1 MKREIRLHIF
11 RHIWLQTGA
20 AVAMKATATIASIV
34 LLTAITTIPAAA
46 ADLTFEN
53 TGATGLNPVKVEAQ
67 ATTGLE
73 AVYVLPEFNAM
84 TTVRFPADGGAAASS
99 AKWSCFSNLGG
110 GFAEPVA
117 SRTEGNMSVINLATV
132 PGITNQKGIGFIVE
146 YGGRQHCYWLVNY
159 AHNACTLG
167 SLTMAP
173 EQECDRT
180 ALIFD
185 GHAEKITYYSINGV
199 AQTLSRDMEL
209 TYNTLA
215 YDEERRQYV
224 QDEISHTLEF
234 ADAVIRVEAPLCNTQ
249 FALSTDRFKREW
261 GQNEEIFSPEFTTQ
275 AIAATTYATQ
285 AERSND
291 NEQREDKAPLGGSGP
306 AGITFTAEVTD
317 AVVYKEWQF
326 ARDQQF
332 DVIDLRIQ
340 ELEVTHTFRDYG
352 TNYVRFVAG
361 NDSGSCDYIGE
372 TYEVYIGESRLE
384 CPNTFSPG
392 ATEGTN
398 DEWKVSYKSIIEF
411 DCHIFNRWG
420 LEMAHL
426 TDPSQ
431 GWDGR
436 HKGKLVP
443 SGVYYYV
450 IKAKGSDGQD
460 YKLSG
465 DINIL
470 KYTND
475 SSTNGTR

>member
-1 MKREIRLHIF
+1 
-11 RHIWLQTGA
+11 
-20 AVAMKATATIASIV
+20 
-34 LLTAITTIPAAA
+34 
-46 ADLTFEN
+46 
-53 TGATGLNPVKVEAQ
+53 
-67 ATTGLE
+67 
-73 AVYVLPEFNAM
+73 
-84 TTVRFPADGGAAASS
+84 
-99 AKWSCFSNLGG
+99 
-110 GFAEPVA
+110 
-117 SRTEGNMSVINLATV
+117 MSVINLATV

-306 AGITFTAEVTD
+306 AEITFTAEVTD